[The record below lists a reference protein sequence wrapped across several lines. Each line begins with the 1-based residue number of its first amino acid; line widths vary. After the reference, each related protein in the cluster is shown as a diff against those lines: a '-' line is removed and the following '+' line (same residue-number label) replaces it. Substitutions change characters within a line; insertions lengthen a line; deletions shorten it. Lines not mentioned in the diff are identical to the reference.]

1 VTSIYDPEAVYVGM
15 DVHKDSISVGVLE
28 PGRDSPVVDKIF
40 HDEPAVRR
48 LVAGLSQRGRLRMC
62 YEAGPTGYELQR
74 LLVSLGAACEVIA
87 PSLIPKRPG
96 ERVKT
101 DKRDCRRLAR
111 LYRVGELVAVR
122 VPSVA
127 EEAVRDLCR
136 ARADLVDDRDRARK
150 RLLALLL
157 RHARVYRAGS
167 YWTGKHERWLAAQRF
182 DEPALDATF
191 GHYRAVL
198 AARDAAVD
206 AIDADLRGWFDRAP
220 FADAVARLGAYR
232 GVAHLGALT
241 LASEVCDWRRFARA
255 TTFMGFT
262 GLVPSEYSSGD
273 ATWRGAL
280 TKAGNA
286 HLRTQLVES
295 AWAYQHRPGTGVALR
310 HRQEHASPE
319 TVARSWQAQ
328 LRLCGRFRRLAAVK
342 NSKSVVAA
350 AIARELAGFLWGEM
364 TADDRSKQRQG

>member
-1 VTSIYDPEAVYVGM
+1 VTSIYDPEALYVGM
-15 DVHKDSISVGVLE
+15 DVHKDTISVGVLE
-28 PGRDSPVVDKIF
+28 PGSDSPVVDKIF
-40 HDEPAVRR
+40 HDEPSVRR

-74 LLVSLGAACEVIA
+74 LLASLGVACEVIA
-87 PSLIPKRPG
+87 PSLIPRRPG
-96 ERVKT
+96 DRVKT

-111 LYRVGELVAVR
+111 LYRAGELVAIR

-167 YWTGKHERWLAAQRF
+167 YWTGKHLQWVAAQRF

-198 AARDAAVD
+198 DAREVAVA
-206 AIDADLRGWFDRAP
+206 AIDADLRAWFDREP

-241 LASEVCDWRRFARA
+241 LACEVCDWRRFARA
-255 TTFMGFT
+255 ATFMGFT
-262 GLVPSEYSSGD
+262 GLVPSEYCSGD
-273 ATWRGAL
+273 STWRGAL

-310 HRQEHASPE
+310 HRQERAPAA
-319 TVARSWQAQ
+319 TVARAWQAQ

-350 AIARELAGFLWGEM
+350 AIARELAGFLWAEM
-364 TADDRSKQRQG
+364 TSDDT